1 MEVRRPGEEEKGVGD
16 NMIQQLLDFSEQVP
30 GSENGQLSS
39 QDPDVREAVQ
49 AAQLHDQVWVFL
61 SGWMHL
67 FFLCVHCFI
76 CASFV
81 SLQCLCV
88 RIVILFTVLQVPV
101 LCWCSLL
108 GM

>member
-61 SGWMHL
+61 SICLSGWMHL
-67 FFLCVHCFI
+67 FFVPCFI
-76 CASFV
+76 CACFM
-81 SLQCLCV
+81 SLQNVFCV
-88 RIVILFTVLQVPV
+88 F
-101 LCWCSLL
+101 
-108 GM
+108 